1 MALEFLEKLGIK
13 IVFPEKKASVK
24 SQPIDPATGLRPYQ
38 PPAEG
43 RALSWWERRAQA
55 KAMQQAAVDS
65 LKPKIIHTPPKGP
78 TPRV

>member
-13 IVFPEKKASVK
+13 IVLPEKKASVK

-43 RALSWWERRAQA
+43 QALTWRQRRDQKRALD
-55 KAMQQAAVDS
+55 QAARES
-65 LKPKIIHTPPKGP
+65 LRPKIIHTPPRGVQPK
-78 TPRV
+78 